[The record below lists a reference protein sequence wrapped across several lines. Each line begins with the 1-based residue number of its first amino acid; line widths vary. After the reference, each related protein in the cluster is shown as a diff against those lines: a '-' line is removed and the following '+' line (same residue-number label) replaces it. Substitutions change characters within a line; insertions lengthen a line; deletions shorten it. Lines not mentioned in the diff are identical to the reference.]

1 MRKCVLGVL
10 AVGLLVAADDKKD
23 DVKEKLKGTWAIVAM
38 EVGGKKAPEEL
49 IKGQTITFDADKMT
63 HKEKDRTEPATY
75 KIDATQKPGHLDMT
89 PTEGPDKGKTV
100 KMIFQLDGDT
110 LKIAGKMKPEERPA
124 GFDDKDAMII
134 TLKREKK

>member
-1 MRKCVLGVL
+1 MKKALLGVVV
-10 AVGLLVAADDKKD
+10 VGLVLAADDKKD
-23 DVKEKLKGTWAIVAM
+23 DVKDKLKGTWTIVSM

-63 HKEKDRTEPATY
+63 HKEKDRTDPATY
-75 KIDATQKPGHLDMT
+75 KIDAAQKPGHLDMT

-100 KMIFQLDGDT
+100 KMIFEIDGET
-110 LKIAGKMKPEERPA
+110 LRIAGKMKPEERPA
-124 GFDDKDAMII
+124 SFDDKDAMVI